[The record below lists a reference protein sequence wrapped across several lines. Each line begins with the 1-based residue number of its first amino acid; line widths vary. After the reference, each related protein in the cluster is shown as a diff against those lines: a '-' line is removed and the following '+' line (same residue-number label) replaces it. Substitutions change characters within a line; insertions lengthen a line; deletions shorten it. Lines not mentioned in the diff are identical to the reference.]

1 MGLKRGIPRLM
12 QQIIKSLTESRDST
26 EQSRKEIENIF
37 VFTRDFVRL
46 MCASQENDI
55 LLFHVSHSHYI
66 QTLLNIFFSCLY
78 QPASFHR
85 LPSNYRTFEHEIVV
99 KSR

>member
-1 MGLKRGIPRLM
+1 M
-12 QQIIKSLTESRDST
+12 QQIVNSLTESRDGT
-26 EQSRKEIENIF
+26 EKTRKEIENIF

-46 MCASQENDI
+46 LCASQEKDI

-66 QTLLNIFFSCLY
+66 QALHNTFFVCMNRLLSIVCL
-78 QPASFHR
+78 PIIER
-85 LPSNYRTFEHEIVV
+85 LNMKIVV